1 MKMRFMTLAA
11 ATIAVGIMASC
22 SSDGKKDQT
31 SKKTIE
37 ELSVEDVIF
46 DDEAQTI
53 NYKIPSPLEMFVR
66 MKNRNVPFNSE
77 LPNKTTN
84 GVRYVTQYQQAVNMG
99 VYASDMAYCCIL
111 GNSQNTLAYFN
122 LVKSLSIEIGL
133 YEGIDKDLADRVL
146 NNLSETDTLLSVTSD
161 SYHDVVAYIEEQGLV
176 DIQCLVVAGAWV
188 ESLYLCLEP
197 MKNQELTDE
206 TNELIRDHQVLLEN
220 LIELLDQNKQS
231 GNVAKLLDELK
242 LIQSVYDVT
251 YQNKDEK
258 VSKQQF
264 INIVNTVADVRAR
277 LIM

>member
-1 MKMRFMTLAA
+1 
-11 ATIAVGIMASC
+11 
-22 SSDGKKDQT
+22 
-31 SKKTIE
+31 
-37 ELSVEDVIF
+37 
-46 DDEAQTI
+46 
-53 NYKIPSPLEMFVR
+53 MFVR

-188 ESLYLCLEP
+188 
-197 MKNQELTDE
+197 
-206 TNELIRDHQVLLEN
+206 
-220 LIELLDQNKQS
+220 
-231 GNVAKLLDELK
+231 
-242 LIQSVYDVT
+242 
-251 YQNKDEK
+251 
-258 VSKQQF
+258 
-264 INIVNTVADVRAR
+264 
-277 LIM
+277 